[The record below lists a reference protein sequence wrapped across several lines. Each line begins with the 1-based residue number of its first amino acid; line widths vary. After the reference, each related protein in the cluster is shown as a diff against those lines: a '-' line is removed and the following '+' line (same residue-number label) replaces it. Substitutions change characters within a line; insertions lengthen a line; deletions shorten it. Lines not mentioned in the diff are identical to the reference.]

1 MPIVKPIQR
10 RRCINYKKR
19 VAPVIT
25 RMEEKLCDEMGLTIS
40 EVHIEGIGRMG
51 NTRQTFEQLQ
61 LEMI

>member
-1 MPIVKPIQR
+1 MPIVKPTPR

-40 EVHIEGIGRMG
+40 ELHIEGIKRIW
-51 NTRQTFEQLQ
+51 NTRQNFEQLQ